1 MAFKP
6 IPTDR
11 LSILTDKP
19 NKRKPAIL
27 KIGLSSSF
35 DEDIIKSIP
44 IYDKIMVAIRSI
56 LIKFILLKRKPKL
69 SPKRR
74 NIKCYAPTI
83 RDINIFSFSLIL
95 VIPYA
100 RAREKASILRLIP
113 INRIVIKEA
122 IIFTYLILW
131 I

>member
-69 SPKRR
+69 RPIRGI
-74 NIKCYAPTI
+74 IK
-83 RDINIFSFSLIL
+83 
-95 VIPYA
+95 
-100 RAREKASILRLIP
+100 
-113 INRIVIKEA
+113 
-122 IIFTYLILW
+122 
-131 I
+131 

>member
-44 IYDKIMVAIRSI
+44 KYDKIMVSVLASYGDEVAKKE
-56 LIKFILLKRKPKL
+56 LAVMNAKELVKRKVE
-69 SPKRR
+69 R
-74 NIKCYAPTI
+74 
-83 RDINIFSFSLIL
+83 
-95 VIPYA
+95 
-100 RAREKASILRLIP
+100 
-113 INRIVIKEA
+113 
-122 IIFTYLILW
+122 
-131 I
+131 